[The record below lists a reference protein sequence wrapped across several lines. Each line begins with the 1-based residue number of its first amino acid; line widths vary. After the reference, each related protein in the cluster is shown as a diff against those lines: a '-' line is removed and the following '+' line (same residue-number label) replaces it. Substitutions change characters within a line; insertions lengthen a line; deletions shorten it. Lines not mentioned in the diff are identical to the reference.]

1 LGKYILRSLTKE
13 MDNESQSS
21 RRKPEEYVVMTAK
34 KRGHSKKEGVVSCG
48 EC

>member
-1 LGKYILRSLTKE
+1 MRSLTKE

-21 RRKPEEYVVMTAK
+21 RRKPEEHVVVTAK
-34 KRGHSKKEGVVSCG
+34 KRGHSRKAGVVGCG